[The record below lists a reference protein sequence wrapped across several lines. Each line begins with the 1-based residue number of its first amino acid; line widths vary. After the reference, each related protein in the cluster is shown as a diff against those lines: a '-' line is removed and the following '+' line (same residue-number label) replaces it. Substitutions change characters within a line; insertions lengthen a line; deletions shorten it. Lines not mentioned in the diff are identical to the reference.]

1 MKVCYVCC
9 EYPPALHGGIGSV
22 VQSTAK
28 ALVRGGHEVRV
39 IGIYPH
45 NETAP
50 ERADDAGVQVWRLRT
65 SPAPLSWIPARYRLF
80 KLVQEWSRKGEIDV
94 VEVPD
99 WEGLASFWPR
109 LEIPVVTRLHGS
121 LAYFGSEMDLPVKR
135 TTFWLESSSFHR
147 ADYCSSCS
155 RYTAEKTSRIFG
167 RHPKP
172 MTVVYNSVSFSNS
185 AEDTARD
192 PNTVV
197 FAGTL
202 TRKKGIIQLVKAWP
216 KVHSLNPSAQL
227 HIYGKDAG
235 LEDGSPMEPYLKS
248 LLADEIRETVHFH
261 GHVSMAQL
269 RTVYKNCR
277 MAIFPSYVEAFA
289 MAPMEAMAEGC
300 PVVCSNRS
308 SGPEMVQHERDG
320 LLVDPDSESGIAESV
335 LRLLEDDALAA
346 RLGRAGRE
354 TIRERFCSESVV
366 NQLVDFYSKCRGG
379 FRKNGGSRN

>member
-1 MKVCYVCC
+1 
-9 EYPPALHGGIGSV
+9 LHGGIGAV

-50 ERADDAGVQVWRLRT
+50 EHADDAGVQVWRLRK
-65 SPAPLSWIPARYRLF
+65 SPARLSWVAARYRLF
-80 KLVQEWSRKGEIDV
+80 KRIQEWSRRGEIDV

-99 WEGLASFWPR
+99 WEGLASCWPR

-121 LAYFGSEMDLPVKR
+121 LAYFGAEMDLPVR
-135 TTFWLESSSFHR
+135 PTTFWLESKSFHR

-155 RYTAEKTSRIFG
+155 RYTADKTSQIFG
-167 RHPKP
+167 PHPKP
-172 MTVVYNSVSFSNS
+172 MTVVYNSVSFSNC
-185 AEDTARD
+185 AGQAVRD
-192 PNTVV
+192 RDNVI

-216 KVHSLNPSAQL
+216 QVHRQNPSAQL
-227 HIYGKDAG
+227 HVYGKDAG
-235 LEDGSPMEPYLKS
+235 LEDGSPMQPYLQS
-248 LLADEIRETVHFH
+248 LLPEDVRETVHFH

-269 RTVYKNCR
+269 RTLYKTCR

-308 SGPEMVQHERDG
+308 SGPELVRHECDG
-320 LLVDPDSESGIAESV
+320 LLVDPDNEHGIAESV
-335 LRLLEDDALAA
+335 LRLLEDDSLAA
-346 RLGRAGRE
+346 RLGWAGRE
-354 TIRERFCSESVV
+354 TIRERFCAESVV
-366 NQLVDFYSKCRGG
+366 KQLVEFYSECRGG
-379 FRKNGGSRN
+379 FHKNGSSGH

>member
-9 EYPPALHGGIGSV
+9 EYPPALHGGIGAV
-22 VQSTAK
+22 VQSTAG

-45 NETAP
+45 TETAP
-50 ERADDAGVQVWRLRT
+50 EHADDAGVQVWRLRK
-65 SPAPLSWIPARYRLF
+65 SPGRLSWIAARYRLF
-80 KLVQEWSRKGEIDV
+80 KLIQEWSRKGEIDV

-99 WEGLASFWPR
+99 WEGLASCWPR
-109 LEIPVVTRLHGS
+109 LEVPVVARLHGS
-121 LAYFGSEMDLPVKR
+121 LAYFGSEMDLPVR
-135 TTFWLESSSFHR
+135 PTTFWLESKSFHR

-167 RHPKP
+167 QHPKP

-185 AEDTARD
+185 AEETVRER
-192 PNTVV
+192 NSVV

-216 KVHSLNPSAQL
+216 RVQEQNPGAQL
-227 HIYGKDAG
+227 HVYGKDAG
-235 LEDGSPMEPYLKS
+235 LEDGTAMQPYLRS
-248 LLADEIRETVHFH
+248 LLPDQIRETVHFH
-261 GHVSMAQL
+261 GHVSMTQL

-320 LLVDPDSESGIAESV
+320 LLVDPDNESGIAESI
-335 LRLLEDDALAA
+335 LRLLEDDLLAA
-346 RLGRAGRE
+346 RLGQAGRE
-354 TIRERFCSESVV
+354 TIRQRFCAESVV
-366 NQLVDFYSKCRGG
+366 EQLVEFYSKCRSG
-379 FRKNGGSRN
+379 FHKNGGSSN